1 MSAIKAILW
10 DLFYMAPV
18 EVTAAMVIFVFLSM
32 LWIIYLI
39 IISKERWEKRRKRLE
54 NEDV

>member
-18 EVTAAMVIFVFLSM
+18 EVMAAMVTFVFLSM
-32 LWIIYLI
+32 MWIIYLV
-39 IISKERWEKRRKRLE
+39 IISKEHWEKRRKRLE
-54 NEDV
+54 NKDV